1 MNRSESVQHRFSDR
15 THVGWIKNY
24 IKAPTSVQAASHFT
38 SNPPPRQQVCDRKIV
53 ILNWGKIR
61 QSCRKCMS
69 PPPSV
74 LLDLNSADW
83 QTNSRFCGKGSLHL
97 HCMHGQKFRP
107 LSSPDRWDK
116 LKAVIA
122 EGRKCHVKSAEGR
135 SSTPR
140 PDTQSTHNMANSA
153 MPPIPENK
161 AAKMK

>member
-69 PPPSV
+69 PPIRS
-74 LLDLNSADW
+74 LRLK
-83 QTNSRFCGKGSLHL
+83 FCWLA
-97 HCMHGQKFRP
+97 
-107 LSSPDRWDK
+107 DK
-116 LKAVIA
+116 LTLLR
-122 EGRKCHVKSAEGR
+122 ERKSAFALHAWTKIPPPELSWQMRQIKSCNRRGKEVSR
-135 SSTPR
+135 QISWR
-140 PDTQSTHNMANSA
+140 PFIHAASGHTIYTQYG
-153 MPPIPENK
+153 K
-161 AAKMK
+161 